1 MSAFHVGNPV
11 CTFPGPRDQNENKPH
26 SHLRNLERL
35 PQYTVVREFY
45 DKSVQWCKGN
55 ADLGHTG
62 CEEGLKD
69 DLPKK
74 WNLRVETGKI
84 GEECVSK
91 DFEQLDI

>member
-1 MSAFHVGNPV
+1 MIKV
-11 CTFPGPRDQNENKPH
+11 CSG
-26 SHLRNLERL
+26 
-35 PQYTVVREFY
+35 
-45 DKSVQWCKGN
+45 CKGN